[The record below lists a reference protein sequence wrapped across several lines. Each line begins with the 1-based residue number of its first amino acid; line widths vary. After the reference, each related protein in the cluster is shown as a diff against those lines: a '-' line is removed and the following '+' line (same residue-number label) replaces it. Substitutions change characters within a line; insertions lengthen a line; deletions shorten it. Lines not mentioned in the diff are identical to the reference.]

1 MNYQFSSRISLISAI
16 FTILLLFG
24 CEKKPDAG
32 WQPDMEASAQSQACY
47 LSRQLTPAKSA
58 ELMVAWLADAPFGV
72 REYASAM
79 THSIDSA
86 YEAAGKGKGAFSR
99 SLDSLALHLPAGRRA
114 RLFAVSSIPE
124 SLAGALKRDSSN
136 REFIRL
142 VEEAYR
148 PDSTLHARFVRAV
161 NRR

>member
-1 MNYQFSSRISLISAI
+1 MSLFSVI
-16 FTILLLFG
+16 FAGLTLFS
-24 CEKKPDAG
+24 CEKAPGPG
-32 WQPDMEASAQSQACY
+32 WQPDMEASAESQAGD
-47 LSRQLTPAKSA
+47 LSGKLTPAESA
-58 ELMVAWLADAPFGV
+58 ALMVAWLADAPFGV

-79 THSIDSA
+79 TRSIDSI
-86 YEAAGKGKGAFSR
+86 YEASGNGKGAFSR
-99 SLDSLALHLPAGRRA
+99 SLDSLALRLPPERRA

-136 REFIRL
+136 RAFIRL